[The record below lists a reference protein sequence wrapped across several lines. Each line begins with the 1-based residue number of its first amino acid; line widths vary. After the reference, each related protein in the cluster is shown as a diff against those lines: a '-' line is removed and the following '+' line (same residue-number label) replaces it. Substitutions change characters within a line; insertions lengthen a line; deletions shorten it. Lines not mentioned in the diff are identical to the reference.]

1 MTNSAAIGYA
11 IMAAKNLQIDK
22 ETIKQLEREMYRLMD
37 RVEEEKAEKVYQNF
51 WEIPEKRRT
60 GNIPGS
66 ELPL

>member
-11 IMAAKNLQIDK
+11 IMAAKNLQIDR

-51 WEIPEKRRT
+51 
-60 GNIPGS
+60 
-66 ELPL
+66 

>member
-37 RVEEEKAEKVYQNF
+37 WIDEEKAEEIYQNF
-51 WEIPEKRRT
+51 
-60 GNIPGS
+60 
-66 ELPL
+66 